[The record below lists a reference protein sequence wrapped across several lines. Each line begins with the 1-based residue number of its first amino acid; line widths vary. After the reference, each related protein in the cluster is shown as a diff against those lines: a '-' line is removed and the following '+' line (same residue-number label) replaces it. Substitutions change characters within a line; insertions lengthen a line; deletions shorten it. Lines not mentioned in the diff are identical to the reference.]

1 MCIIR
6 PYTYFNNRYHMHEN
20 INHNVKSLSGDPDNH
35 TYMYT
40 SSALGNNFYNTK
52 YTIVIVATM
61 FMLIKRKI

>member
-1 MCIIR
+1 
-6 PYTYFNNRYHMHEN
+6 MHEN
-20 INHNVKSLSGDPDNH
+20 MNHDVKSLSGDPDNH

-52 YTIVIVATM
+52 YTVVVVATM